1 MNPMPRRPAARL
13 VLPLIVVVATLLGC
27 AAPPPKATVSRE
39 ELSFEEAVD
48 RATTGLAAQ
57 TQRLTGFLARVESRL
72 VKRPLLVDPM
82 FDAVS
87 GQQTNATQLLET
99 RVAQHLA
106 RKSEALEMLPFQ
118 QTQLQNAVYV
128 LTGTMARLRPGEGR
142 GPLQINLALTELKTG
157 QVVAQASAL
166 ARDEGLDHTPLRYY
180 QDSPV
185 LVKDPVVDGYVRTT
199 ITPPGGQ
206 ADRTYL
212 ERLGVAT
219 VIQQASAL
227 YNADRHPESLARYRE
242 ASAMSGGDQLRTLN
256 GIYLNHIKLG
266 QAAEAERAFGQIVA
280 YGLKLSRLDVKILFA
295 PGSTQFWA
303 DPKINSVYPMWLR
316 QIAKESADARV
327 CMRIVGHTSRTG
339 SEQTNDS
346 LSLQRAVMIQQRL
359 AAESAVLAQRSKAA
373 GVGWREN
380 LIGSGSDN
388 VVDALDRRVEFR
400 VEPC

>member
-1 MNPMPRRPAARL
+1 MNTMLRGRLARGL
-13 VLPLIVVVATLLGC
+13 MLLACTLAWVGC
-27 AAPPPKATVSRE
+27 ATPPPQATVVRD
-39 ELSFEEAVD
+39 ELPFEQAID
-48 RATTGLAAQ
+48 QATTGLVAQ
-57 TQRLTGFLARVESRL
+57 TQRLPQLLARVESRL
-72 VKRPLLVDPM
+72 IKRPLMVDPM

-118 QTQLQNAVYV
+118 HSQLQNAVYV
-128 LTGTMARLRPGEGR
+128 LTGTMTRQRPGDPR
-142 GPLQINLALTELKTG
+142 SPLQINLALTDLKSG

-185 LVKDPVVDGYVRTT
+185 LVKDPIVDGYVRTT
-199 ITPPGGQ
+199 ATPPGGQ

-227 YNADRHPESLARYRE
+227 YNAERHPESLARYRE

-266 QAAEAERAFGQIVA
+266 QTAEAERTFGQIVA
-280 YGLKLSRLDVKILFA
+280 YGLKLNRLDVKILFA
-295 PGSTQFWA
+295 PGSTQFWP

-316 QIAKESADARV
+316 QIAREIADAKV
-327 CMRIVGHTSRTG
+327 CMRIVVHTSRTG
-339 SEQTNDS
+339 SEQTDDA
-346 LSLQRAVMIQQRL
+346 LSLQRAVSIQQRL
-359 AAESAVLAQRSKAA
+359 AAEAPVLAQRSKAD

-388 VVDALDRRVEFR
+388 IVDALDRRVEFR
-400 VEPC
+400 VEGC